1 MAIDKIGTIGS
12 LAPTRS
18 VFEGIGENEAASN
31 ISIPFS
37 DYFKKALNDTN
48 GLLIEADRLAD
59 DFAAGRTDNIHQVV
73 LAAEKA
79 DIALQ
84 FTMQIRNKIM
94 DAYNEIMRMQI

>member
-1 MAIDKIGTIGS
+1 MPIDKIGTIGS

-18 VFEGIGENEAASN
+18 IFENVGENEDASG
-31 ISIPFS
+31 IKIPFS

-48 GLLIEADRLAD
+48 SLLLEADRLAD
-59 DFAAGRTDNIHQVV
+59 DFAAGRTDNIHQVM

-84 FTMQIRNKIM
+84 FTMQIRNKIL